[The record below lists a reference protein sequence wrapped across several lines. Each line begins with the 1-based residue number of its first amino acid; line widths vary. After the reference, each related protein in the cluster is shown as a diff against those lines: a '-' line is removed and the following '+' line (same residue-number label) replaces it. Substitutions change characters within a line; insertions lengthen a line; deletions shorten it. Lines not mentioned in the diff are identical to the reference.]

1 MNWNNKKVLV
11 TGGAS
16 FIGSHLCEQ
25 IVQKGAKVRVAENF
39 SSGARDHLAHI
50 ECETLEGDLLDPSF
64 CDQATKGMEV
74 VFHLAA
80 DHGGRGYIDSHP
92 VECST
97 NMILDGQ
104 VFRHAHRNEAEKIIF
119 KNKQIRKKLELYI
132 FKIVRKKRSDFIKQE
147 KEKKTRLIFID
158 IPLLFENNLEKQ
170 FHKVISI
177 IASKQVRLKR
187 LKKTRKMTETQFKNI
202 IKSQTS
208 DVIRK
213 NKSDYVI
220 YNNSTLK
227 DYKTKINKLINK
239 L

>member
-1 MNWNNKKVLV
+1 MTQTIAI
-11 TGGAS
+11 TGG
-16 FIGSHLCEQ
+16 IGSGKSTFCSKLKEKGFKIHSSDEQ
-25 IVQKGAKVRVAENF
+25 VAKIYKNPDKKFVTYLRTIGLSKCVSKKN
-39 SSGARDHLAHI
+39 
-50 ECETLEGDLLDPSF
+50 
-64 CDQATKGMEV
+64 
-74 VFHLAA
+74 
-80 DHGGRGYIDSHP
+80 IDKKIIS
-92 VECST
+92 
-97 NMILDGQ
+97 
-104 VFRHAHRNEAEKIIF
+104 KIIF
-119 KNKQIRKKLELYI
+119 ENKQIRKKLELYI

-158 IPLLFENNLEKQ
+158 IPLLFENSLEKQ

-187 LKKTRKMTETQFKNI
+187 LKKTRKMAESQFKNI

-213 NKSDYVI
+213 KKSDYVI

>member
-1 MNWNNKKVLV
+1 MTKTIAI
-11 TGGAS
+11 TGG
-16 FIGSHLCEQ
+16 IGSGKSTFCSKLKEKGFKIHSSDEQ
-25 IVQKGAKVRVAENF
+25 VAKIYKNPDKKFFTYLRTIGLSKSISKKN
-39 SSGARDHLAHI
+39 
-50 ECETLEGDLLDPSF
+50 
-64 CDQATKGMEV
+64 
-74 VFHLAA
+74 
-80 DHGGRGYIDSHP
+80 IDKKIIS
-92 VECST
+92 
-97 NMILDGQ
+97 
-104 VFRHAHRNEAEKIIF
+104 KIIF
-119 KNKQIRKKLELYI
+119 ENKQIRKKLELYI

-147 KEKKTRLIFID
+147 KEKKTRLVFID

-187 LKKTRKMTETQFKNI
+187 LKKTRKMSETQFKNI

-213 NKSDYVI
+213 KKSDYVI

-227 DYKTKINKLINK
+227 DYKTKINKLITK

>member
-1 MNWNNKKVLV
+1 MTQTIAITGGIGSGKSTFCSKLKEKGFKIHSSDEQVAKIYKNPDKKFVTYLRTIGLSKSISKKNINKKII
-11 TGGAS
+11 S
-16 FIGSHLCEQ
+16 
-25 IVQKGAKVRVAENF
+25 
-39 SSGARDHLAHI
+39 
-50 ECETLEGDLLDPSF
+50 
-64 CDQATKGMEV
+64 
-74 VFHLAA
+74 
-80 DHGGRGYIDSHP
+80 
-92 VECST
+92 
-97 NMILDGQ
+97 
-104 VFRHAHRNEAEKIIF
+104 KIIF
-119 KNKQIRKKLELYI
+119 ENKQIRKKLELYI
-132 FKIVRKKRSDFIKQE
+132 FKIVRKKRSDFINQE

-202 IKSQTS
+202 IRSQTS
-208 DVIRK
+208 DVTRK
-213 NKSDYVI
+213 KKSDYVI

>member
-1 MNWNNKKVLV
+1 MTQTIAITGGIGSGKSTFCSKLKEKGFKIHSSDEQVAKIYKNPDKEFVTYLRTIGLSKSISKKNINKKII
-11 TGGAS
+11 S
-16 FIGSHLCEQ
+16 
-25 IVQKGAKVRVAENF
+25 
-39 SSGARDHLAHI
+39 
-50 ECETLEGDLLDPSF
+50 
-64 CDQATKGMEV
+64 
-74 VFHLAA
+74 
-80 DHGGRGYIDSHP
+80 
-92 VECST
+92 
-97 NMILDGQ
+97 
-104 VFRHAHRNEAEKIIF
+104 KIIF
-119 KNKQIRKKLELYI
+119 GNKQIRKKLELYI
-132 FKIVRKKRSDFIKQE
+132 FKIVRKKRSDFINQE

-202 IKSQTS
+202 IRSQTS

-213 NKSDYVI
+213 KKSDYVI

>member
-1 MNWNNKKVLV
+1 MKTIAI
-11 TGGAS
+11 TGG
-16 FIGSHLCEQ
+16 IGSGKSTFCSKLKEKGFKIHSSDEQ
-25 IVQKGAKVRVAENF
+25 VAKIYKNPDKKFFTYLRTIGLSKCISKKN
-39 SSGARDHLAHI
+39 
-50 ECETLEGDLLDPSF
+50 
-64 CDQATKGMEV
+64 
-74 VFHLAA
+74 
-80 DHGGRGYIDSHP
+80 IDKKIIS
-92 VECST
+92 
-97 NMILDGQ
+97 
-104 VFRHAHRNEAEKIIF
+104 KIIF
-119 KNKQIRKKLELYI
+119 ENKQIRKKLELYI

-202 IKSQTS
+202 IRSQTS
-208 DVIRK
+208 DIIRK
-213 NKSDYVI
+213 KKSDYVI